1 MAAGF
6 TSKTA
11 RRSCA
16 GSWCRV
22 STGRR
27 KTADTGACSDPR
39 ASPTIRPSDACADC
53 RMRTRIPIADRSGAA
68 PPTLPRQQCFTPSP
82 WKTGVAALINS
93 LLDCVAVDFLASA
106 GEYRHGGEE
115 TDREDCAPKNVPDR
129 ENERMTRPPA
139 STLTRRRRSFADWDA
154 FGSGI
159 SPHSGHWP
167 LNRHRAMSNSML
179 AKGAGSSASAA
190 RRRR

>member
-1 MAAGF
+1 MAHAVGLDVAGRAARNRKLKRKEPAAGRRMAAGF

-68 PPTLPRQQCFTPSP
+68 PPTLPRQQCFTPSL
-82 WKTGVAALINS
+82 WKTGVATLINS
-93 LLDCVAVDFLASA
+93 ARLCSCRFLGFPRGSTDTEERRQVDYPRS
-106 GEYRHGGEE
+106 
-115 TDREDCAPKNVPDR
+115 
-129 ENERMTRPPA
+129 
-139 STLTRRRRSFADWDA
+139 RRQRC
-154 FGSGI
+154 
-159 SPHSGHWP
+159 
-167 LNRHRAMSNSML
+167 HRCDD
-179 AKGAGSSASAA
+179 G
-190 RRRR
+190 